1 MEVLKLVT
9 ESYTI
14 LVQTSNPQKSWKRF
28 TSRMLEKAY
37 TYCDYISSTSGMLWL
52 CNFSSENIS
61 IEDQAEASEWV
72 EKHPVFFETNS
83 YNFAIE
89 FKNIKGK
96 PTIMHPN
103 KMVADL
109 FSYFETKTGGILTGS
124 INFINEPGKFTL
136 SFTYDT
142 PSQKNRIDHFT
153 FDVVSPKLDTK
164 DDYKSIVETIN
175 KEYNELVFKYL
186 TLTFQQFGKKGKTS
200 NELIWLAIF
209 QEIIGGYLQACDY
222 IVNRPHFKMKRE
234 VYFQKPDHIK
244 RWTPRM
250 EERFKEKEAENNDD
264 VFGHY
269 FRNELI
275 DTTIDTKENQFVKY
289 SIQQLGKKLQN
300 VIKQLEKNYSD
311 AQSEEYKAK
320 LDEYGLQLDKLIH
333 HKMFRTIGKFEGFR
347 QESIVLQKR
356 TGYAQVYCYWLML
369 QSGLSL
375 FDGTTNIG
383 MKQIWELYE
392 LWCFLKMKE
401 MIGSFEQIELDES
414 KESKESMLKPFSDS
428 QVEHCVTYQNSQN
441 GDIIE
446 LRYQHT
452 YSRITN
458 DTHTATTEQQPD
470 IVLNIRKANTD
481 FVITY
486 LYDAKYRVLDD
497 LQDNASDI
505 TDEPVPDAINQMH
518 RYRDAIY
525 YGQNRKALSKEVIG
539 AYVLFPG
546 RGDDENVRKTYYQKS
561 IKNINIGAFPLLP
574 YSDKEKEGRLL
585 KEHLKKVILEE
596 TEKVQL
602 QNAIPQKGLV
612 YENEHDANVFVG
624 VVKSDNKEYQS
635 FINKNAALYYTGRKF
650 PSTFNIL
657 SFKFFSP
664 YYDGGIREYYEI
676 TGIRSALKNE
686 IENHEGNSNDGVR
699 IFFELG
705 KCVEISDEPIP
716 LQLIQDTYQRISVQ
730 ELSKLLVT
738 KRLS

>member
-9 ESYTI
+9 ESYT
-14 LVQTSNPQKSWKRF
+14 LSVQTSNPQKSWKRF
-28 TSRMLEKAY
+28 ASRMQDKAL
-37 TYCDYISSTSGMLWL
+37 TYCDYISSVPGTLRL
-52 CNFSSENIS
+52 TNFNSEKS
-61 IEDQAEASEWV
+61 EDENNAEALKWEQ
-72 EKHPVFFETNS
+72 KHPVFFETNV
-83 YNFAIE
+83 YNFAVE
-89 FKNIKGK
+89 FKEIKGK

-103 KMVADL
+103 KVVADL

-124 INFINEPGKFTL
+124 VNFINEPGKFTL
-136 SFTYDT
+136 SFNYNTT
-142 PSQKNRIDHFT
+142 SQKNRIDHFT

-209 QEIIGGYLQACDY
+209 QEIIGGYLKACDY
-222 IVNRPHFKMKRE
+222 IVNKPHFKMKRE
-234 VYFQKPDHIK
+234 VYFQKPDYIK

-250 EERFKEKEAENNDD
+250 EEHFKEKEAENDDD
-264 VFGHY
+264 VFGYY

-275 DTTIDTKENQFVKY
+275 DTTIDTKENRFVKY
-289 SIQQLGKKLQN
+289 TIQQLGKKLQN
-300 VIKQLEKNYSD
+300 VIKQLEKNYVD
-311 AQSEEYKAK
+311 ALSEQYKAK
-320 LDEYGLQLDKLIH
+320 LDNYGLQLDKLIH
-333 HKMFRTIGKFEGFR
+333 HKMFRTIGKFEGFK

-356 TGYAQVYCYWLML
+356 TGYAQVYRYWLML

-401 MIGSFEQIELDES
+401 MIGSFDGIELSDE
-414 KESKESMLKPFSDS
+414 KRESMLKPFSDAE
-428 QVEHCVTYQNSQN
+428 VEHCVIFKNKLN
-441 GDIIE
+441 NDKIE
-446 LRYQHT
+446 LRYQHVYNRKT
-452 YSRITN
+452 EE
-458 DTHTATTEQQPD
+458 THSSTTEQRPD
-470 IVLNIRKANTD
+470 IVLNIHKADTD

-486 LYDAKYRVLDD
+486 LYDAKYRVWDD
-497 LQDNASDI
+497 LRDNASDI

-525 YGQNRKALSKEVIG
+525 YGQNRQASAKEVIG

-546 RGDDENVRKTYYQKS
+546 RGDDENIRKTYYQKS

-574 YSDKEKEGRLL
+574 YRDKEKEGRLL
-585 KEHLKKVILEE
+585 REHLKKVILED
-596 TEKVQL
+596 TQRVQL
-602 QNAIPQKGLV
+602 QNAVPQKGLV
-612 YENEHDANVFVG
+612 YENEQDVNIFVG

-635 FINKNAALYYTGRKF
+635 FIDKNAVQYYTGRKF
-650 PSTFNIL
+650 PSTLNIL
-657 SFKFFSP
+657 SFKFFAP

-676 TGIRSALKNE
+676 KGIRSALKSE
-686 IENHEGNSNDGVR
+686 IDKYDDDTNDGIR

-705 KCVEISDEPIP
+705 NCVKLSENPIS
-716 LQLIQDTYQRISVQ
+716 LFLINDTYQKVSVK
-730 ELSKLLVT
+730 ELSKLVT
-738 KRLS
+738 AV